1 MSAHA
6 TDTPARREFYDRIS
20 TQNLAPLWTSMA
32 NLVTPEPKSP
42 CQPAAWRFADI
53 RAAMIEAGGL
63 ITAKEAERRVL
74 VLENPGLRGQSK
86 ITTDLYA
93 GVQLVLP
100 GEVAPAHRHSQTALR
115 FVLEGEGAHTVVNGE
130 RTIMHEGDFIITP
143 PMAWHDHGNES
154 ANPIFWLD
162 GLDIPV
168 VQFLDASFAEHM
180 GEDAQPITR
189 KPDDSDARYGA
200 NLLPVDSKR
209 RGTSS
214 PIFNYPYARTRE
226 ALERMKLQEEWDACH
241 GLKMRYIN
249 PETGGHATADD
260 GHLHPAAAARASRPR
275 PTARPTRRCTRAV
288 EGHGRSH
295 IGEDFTVEWGPR
307 DVFVVPSWHRVRHEA
322 DADCGAVLL
331 LGPADAGGA
340 RPVPRGSRE
349 MLRRVALALHPAGRP
364 GLGGYP
370 RQRRQDRRAERHD
383 RPVRRPLRQGL
394 GDRRANGRGRL
405 RQIGRPERTAGR
417 NPQRRPPEQG
427 RYRRRD
433 RPPMGRPRTAW
444 TRWSTCRTP
453 PSRSRSTR

>member
-32 NLVTPEPKSP
+32 NLITPEPKSP
-42 CQPAAWRFADI
+42 CQPASWRFADI
-53 RAAMIEAGGL
+53 RAAMIEAGAL

-143 PMAWHDHGNES
+143 HMAWHDHGNES
-154 ANPIFWLD
+154 PNPIFWLD

-168 VQFLDASFAEHM
+168 VQFMDASFAEHT

-189 KPDDSDARYGA
+189 KPDDSAARYGA

-226 ALERMKLQEEWDACH
+226 ALERMKLQEEWDPCH

-249 PETGGHATADD
+249 PETGGHATATMGTFIQLLPQAFQTQAYRSTD
-260 GHLHPAAAARASRPR
+260 ATVYA
-275 PTARPTRRCTRAV
+275 AV
-288 EGHGRSH
+288 EGAGRTH
-295 IGEDFTVEWGPR
+295 IGEHFTVEWGPR

-322 DADCGAVLL
+322 DADSVLF
-331 LGPADAGGA
+331 
-340 RPVPRGSRE
+340 SFS
-349 MLRRVALALHPAGRP
+349 
-364 GLGGYP
+364 
-370 RQRRQDRRAERHD
+370 D
-383 RPVRRPLRQGL
+383 RPMQEALGL
-394 GDRRANGRGRL
+394 FREDRGNA
-405 RQIGRPERTAGR
+405 
-417 NPQRRPPEQG
+417 
-427 RYRRRD
+427 
-433 RPPMGRPRTAW
+433 
-444 TRWSTCRTP
+444 
-453 PSRSRSTR
+453 